1 MAHLAY
7 AALPPYAHEP
17 YGRPAPQPVTVTRQ
31 LRATDTLL
39 RCVPARVR
47 RQLPPQ
53 HFLRATARLGPD
65 SRPAPYKLGR

>member
-7 AALPPYAHEP
+7 AALPPYAHEL
-17 YGRPAPQPVTVTRQ
+17 YGRKAPEPATVTRQ
-31 LRATDTLL
+31 LRATGTLL

-53 HFLRATARLGPD
+53 HILRAMARLGPG